1 MAETKDEVIAILTP
15 LAVAL
20 APAGRF
26 EDEAEFNIYAKALID
41 LPAELLKRAADRAA
55 RTRTWMPKPGEL
67 RADAEVERRAWLAL
81 EAWSACAQ
89 CRDSGG
95 WVERPDGRVDRC
107 LCWRAHQE
115 KIARLGLTTTVVE
128 RPSLPPAPQEYDGD
142 AA

>member
-1 MAETKDEVIAILTP
+1 MTRDEVIAILTP

-26 EDEAEFNIYAKALID
+26 EDAAEFNIYTKALID
-41 LPAELLKRAADRAA
+41 LPVELLRRAADRAA
-55 RTRTWMPKPGEL
+55 RTRTFMPKPGEL

-95 WVERPDGRVDRC
+95 WIEQPDGRVARC
-107 LCWRAHQE
+107 VCWRAHME
-115 KIARLGLTTTVVE
+115 KIAQLGLTTVVVE
-128 RPSLPPAPQEYDGD
+128 RPALPPAQPEYDGD